1 MDEGEGG
8 AAASKGKS
16 RIPVGLL
23 DWDASGIDPGDSGLS
38 QILGIWV
45 LQILGIWVIPNPGN
59 LGYPKS
65 RESGGGSRGM
75 GMRII
80 PNPGIWVIP
89 NPGIW
94 VLQIPGIWRAGIQ
107 RGGKEDPPKSRDLGY
122 PKSWESGGGSRG
134 MGVRIIPKIQ
144 GSGLSQIL
152 GIWVIPNPG
161 IWVIPNPGNLGYPK
175 SRESGGLGSRG
186 MGMRIIPNPGI
197 WVIPNPGNLEG
208 DPEGWERGSSQI
220 PGSGLSQILGIWVIP
235 NPGNLGYPKS
245 RESGEGSRGMGE
257 RILPN
262 PGIWVL
268 QIPGIWRGIQRDGS
282 EDPPKSMRS
291 RSSQILG
298 MGIIPDLRN
307 PVRSCWERR
316 LWNSGGEE
324 KPLGDGWGSQI
335 SGIWEEGGEGKRREK
350 GKVGRGKSGKRK
362 DRNKGRT
369 EVREDS

>member
-197 WVIPNPGNLEG
+197 W
-208 DPEGWERGSSQI
+208 
-220 PGSGLSQILGIWVIP
+220 
-235 NPGNLGYPKS
+235 
-245 RESGEGSRGMGE
+245 
-257 RILPN
+257 ILPN
-262 PGIWVL
+262 PGNGNNPRSQESSEILLGTSALEFWGGGKTAGGWVG
-268 QIPGIWRGIQRDGS
+268 IPNFRDLGRGRGR
-282 EDPPKSMRS
+282 E
-291 RSSQILG
+291 
-298 MGIIPDLRN
+298 
-307 PVRSCWERR
+307 
-316 LWNSGGEE
+316 
-324 KPLGDGWGSQI
+324 
-335 SGIWEEGGEGKRREK
+335 EK
-350 GKVGRGKSGKRK
+350 GKGKSGKREK
-362 DRNKGRT
+362 WEKWEEQEFAPNKPLTSPPLPSRFPTFFPWNPFPSRPG
-369 EVREDS
+369 

>member
-262 PGIWVL
+262 PGIWILPNPGNGNNPRSQESSEILLGTSALEFWGGGKTAGGWVG
-268 QIPGIWRGIQRDGS
+268 IPNFRDLGRGRGR
-282 EDPPKSMRS
+282 E
-291 RSSQILG
+291 
-298 MGIIPDLRN
+298 
-307 PVRSCWERR
+307 
-316 LWNSGGEE
+316 
-324 KPLGDGWGSQI
+324 
-335 SGIWEEGGEGKRREK
+335 EK
-350 GKVGRGKSGKRK
+350 GKGKSGKREK
-362 DRNKGRT
+362 WEKREKQEKGRT
-369 EVREDS
+369 GIREDS